1 MSSETSV
8 NVNITIWQTNA
19 KSLLELINGI
29 HRNKESISGWWA
41 GQEMAGEVVKEYKI
55 PVYQISKF

>member
-1 MSSETSV
+1 ML
-8 NVNITIWQTNA
+8 NITVWKTNA

-41 GQEMAGEVVKEYKI
+41 GQEMAGEVVKEFKI